1 MNETFLINSKS
12 YEEFDETPNKE
23 IAIRDEVFYKLCQTN
38 SMFRWE
44 GLPETI
50 PVDKLELFLQVAGSG
65 VFARNPKD
73 DKIYFFT
80 GGTAPAPL
88 QPPMTPYY
96 EPTGFI
102 VNNPFLDL
110 SKTFN
115 TNEFDENQE
124 AVFCRNDVVCQGL
137 MPAFRKYATRLIE
150 NEITLFGFDINM
162 RDTHVFEASDNK
174 TYLSAK
180 EWQKEIRKGKDA
192 VILAAPFM
200 EGLKTHEMNSSSF
213 NAISTLLEYN
223 QYLKTDLYHS
233 LGLNSCIN
241 PFKKEAISTAET
253 TASEDVLLPNIDDM
267 LRQRRRAAEQLNK
280 VFGLN
285 VTVEKN
291 SSWEYKQLEVELATE
306 QMEEN
311 VGNENQEEV
320 SETETETT
328 EEVKEEEVNETD

>member
-1 MNETFLINSKS
+1 MNDALMLNTKV

-23 IAIRDEVFYKLCQTN
+23 IAIRDEILYKLCQTN
-38 SMFRWE
+38 SMFSWE

-50 PVDKLELFLQVAGSG
+50 PVDKLELFLQSAGCG
-65 VFARNPKD
+65 VFAKDPKTE
-73 DKIYFFT
+73 KIYFFT

-102 VNNPFLDL
+102 VNNPFLNL
-110 SKTFN
+110 SKTYN
-115 TNEFDENQE
+115 TDEFSEEQE

-137 MPAFRKYATRLIE
+137 MPALRKYATRLIE
-150 NEITLFGFDINM
+150 NELSLFIADINV
-162 RDTHVFEASDNK
+162 RDAHVFEASDNK
-174 TYLSAK
+174 TFTSAK
-180 EWQKEIRKGKDA
+180 EYQKEIRKGKDA

-200 EGLKTHEMNSSSF
+200 EGLKTHEMGGASYNL
-213 NAISTLLEYN
+213 ISTLLEYN
-223 QYLKTDLYHS
+223 QYLKTDIYHS

-253 TASEDVLLPNIDDM
+253 TSNEDILLPNIDDM
-267 LRQRRRAAEQLNK
+267 LRQRKRAAEQLNK

-306 QMEEN
+306 QMEE
-311 VGNENQEEV
+311 VDGNEEEPDGN
-320 SETETETT
+320 ETENVDEIR
-328 EEVKEEEVNETD
+328 EEEVNETD